1 MAETIKGLN
10 IKLGLDATELNESLG
25 KVRAELKEQ
34 QADLKAINQRLKY
47 DPSNVELW
55 KNKQTKLNEVLDS
68 TKRKLELQKQKLEEA
83 KDAVK
88 VGAISESEFKKLER
102 AVEYAEADVSK
113 LNTELKNTSTK
124 ILELGNA
131 KWDKLAGVG
140 NKLTKYVTAPIVA
153 AGTAL
158 SALSYKSLVA
168 SDDLADTASKVYLS
182 AEAFQEWSYAA
193 EILAVD
199 QNQLQKAFVKV
210 NALLGDIAN
219 GSADSVNEK
228 LKLIGL
234 TSEDLAG
241 LNTDEAFMKI
251 RDALSSVGDEASR
264 TAVANEIFG
273 DKLGAELTQVISAS
287 TSQVED
293 LRNECRELGIVSNE
307 DAEKAGEFTDAI
319 SRLQQ
324 ALTGLKN
331 ELAQAL
337 LPVMNSL
344 VLMITNKIVPA
355 LKKMLN
361 WWNNLSKGMKV
372 FIGTLLGIVTA
383 AGPVLAII
391 GKLIPLI
398 SKIKVGL
405 TALKGAITIAG
416 GAIKASTLGIVG
428 LVAVLAVILLQNEKF
443 RQLLGNIINII
454 SKLLNKVMGFIQEIV
469 NSLMPIIKTI
479 MDLINKVIDMLVEV
493 IDKILPPLESIINV
507 VIGLLEKLMPLI
519 KRILE
524 VITSLIGKVVDL
536 ITTILE
542 PIMEVL
548 GVVIDLI
555 ADLVDAILELINAVL
570 DPIMDI
576 LNVLVDIIE
585 VVVSLIGD
593 IVKIIS
599 SILKPILKVI
609 VTLLQPIIKV
619 LKIVIGLVSSI
630 IKLLEPLIKVLL
642 TPLELQL
649 QLISSVLSAFE
660 PILETIGDVIE
671 TVISPALELLNTLL
685 KPILD
690 ILNWIIDAIKW
701 LADNL
706 SNIFEGISDG
716 VSNFAGGIADKVSGV
731 VGSITE
737 KFSGMFGWLKDK
749 FKGFTGWLGEVG
761 ENIGNFFKG
770 AVEGVKGTIQK
781 ATDAVSGWAK
791 KAWGNVKGW
800 FSSVG
805 DWFSDTF
812 NLNGNKTSNYSTTN
826 NNQTTNN
833 VTVNTSSSEFDV
845 DSINKALGGAYL

>member
-34 QADLKAINQRLKY
+34 QDDLKAINQRLKY
-47 DPSNVELW
+47 DSSNIDLW

-83 KDAVK
+83 KEAVK

-102 AVEYAEADVSK
+102 GVEYAEADVSK
-113 LNTELKNTSTK
+113 LNTELKNTSAK
-124 ILELGNA
+124 ILELGNE

-193 EILAVD
+193 EILAAD

-251 RDALSSVGDEASR
+251 RNALSSVGDEATR

-287 TSQVED
+287 TSQIED

-319 SRLQQ
+319 SRLKQ

-344 VLMITNKIVPA
+344 VSMITNKIIPA
-355 LKKMLN
+355 LKSMLN

-398 SKIKVGL
+398 SKIKAGL
-405 TALKGAITIAG
+405 TALKGTITIAG

-443 RQLLGNIINII
+443 RELLGKIISII

-469 NSLMPIIKTI
+469 NSLMPVIKTI
-479 MDLINKVIDMLVEV
+479 MNLINKVIDMLVEV

-507 VIGLLEKLMPLI
+507 VIGLFEKLMPLI
-519 KRILE
+519 KKILE
-524 VITSLIGKVVDL
+524 VITSLIDKVVDL
-536 ITTILE
+536 ITTILK
-542 PIMEVL
+542 PIMDVL

-555 ADLVDAILELINAVL
+555 ADLVDAVLELINAVL
-570 DPIMDI
+570 DPIMDV

-585 VVVSLIGD
+585 VVVSLVGD
-593 IVKIIS
+593 VVKIIS

-619 LKIVIGLVSSI
+619 LKIVIELISSI

-660 PILETIGDVIE
+660 PILETIGNVIE

-706 SNIFEGISDG
+706 SSIFEGISDG
-716 VSNFAGGIADKVSGV
+716 VSNFAGGIVDKVSGV

-749 FKGFTGWLGEVG
+749 FKGFTGFLGEVG

-770 AVEGVKGTIQK
+770 AVDGVKGTIEK

-791 KAWGNVKGW
+791 KAWGNVKDGLVQLEIGLVIL
-800 FSSVG
+800 SILMEIKHLIIQLQII
-805 DWFSDTF
+805 TKQQTMLQLIPHHL
-812 NLNGNKTSNYSTTN
+812 NLMLI
-826 NNQTTNN
+826 Q
-833 VTVNTSSSEFDV
+833 
-845 DSINKALGGAYL
+845 

>member
-47 DPSNVELW
+47 DSSNIDLW

-83 KDAVK
+83 KEAVK

-287 TSQVED
+287 ASQVED

-319 SRLQQ
+319 SRLKQ

-344 VLMITNKIVPA
+344 VAMITNKIIPA
-355 LKKMLN
+355 LKSMLN

-405 TALKGAITIAG
+405 TALKGAITLAG

-443 RQLLGNIINII
+443 RELLGNIINII
-454 SKLLNKVMGFIQEIV
+454 SKQLNKIMGFIQEIV

-479 MDLINKVIDMLVEV
+479 MDLINKVIDMLGEV
-493 IDKILPPLESIINV
+493 IDKVLPPLES
-507 VIGLLEKLMPLI
+507 
-519 KRILE
+519 
-524 VITSLIGKVVDL
+524 
-536 ITTILE
+536 
-542 PIMEVL
+542 
-548 GVVIDLI
+548 
-555 ADLVDAILELINAVL
+555 
-570 DPIMDI
+570 
-576 LNVLVDIIE
+576 
-585 VVVSLIGD
+585 
-593 IVKIIS
+593 
-599 SILKPILKVI
+599 
-609 VTLLQPIIKV
+609 IIKV
-619 LKIVIGLVSSI
+619 LKIVIELVSSI

-649 QLISSVLSAFE
+649 QLISSVLSVFE
-660 PILETIGDVIE
+660 PILETIGNVIE

-716 VSNFAGGIADKVSGV
+716 VSNFAGGIVDKISGV

-749 FKGFTGWLGEVG
+749 FKGFTGFLGEVG

-770 AVEGVKGTIQK
+770 AVDGVKGTIEK
-781 ATDAVSGWAK
+781 ATDAMSGWAK

-833 VTVNTSSSEFDV
+833 VTVNTSSSEFNV

>member
-47 DPSNVELW
+47 DSSNIDLW

-83 KDAVK
+83 KEAVK

-287 TSQVED
+287 ASQVED

-319 SRLQQ
+319 SRLKQ

-331 ELAQAL
+331 ELAHAL

-372 FIGTLLGIVTA
+372 FIGILLGIVTA

-443 RQLLGNIINII
+443 RELLGNIINII

-469 NSLMPIIKTI
+469 NSLMPVIKTI

-493 IDKILPPLESIINV
+493 IDKILPLLESIINV

-570 DPIMDI
+570 DPIMDV

-585 VVVSLIGD
+585 VVVSLI
-593 IVKIIS
+593 
-599 SILKPILKVI
+599 
-609 VTLLQPIIKV
+609 KV
-619 LKIVIGLVSSI
+619 LKIVIELVSNI

-660 PILETIGDVIE
+660 PILETIGNVIE

-716 VSNFAGGIADKVSGV
+716 VSNFAGGIVDKVSGV

-749 FKGFTGWLGEVG
+749 FKGFTGFLGEVG
-761 ENIGNFFKG
+761 ENVGNFFKG
-770 AVEGVKGTIQK
+770 AVDGVKGTIEK

-800 FSSVG
+800 FNSVG

>member
-10 IKLGLDATELNESLG
+10 IKIGLDATELNESLG

-83 KDAVK
+83 KEAVK

-102 AVEYAEADVSK
+102 AIEYAEADVSK

-158 SALSYKSLVA
+158 SALSYKSLVV

-287 TSQVED
+287 TSQVKD
-293 LRNECRELGIVSNE
+293 LRNECRKLGIVSNE

-319 SRLQQ
+319 SRLKQ
-324 ALTGLKN
+324 ALTGLQN

-355 LKKMLN
+355 LKNTLD

-405 TALKGAITIAG
+405 TTLKGAITIAG

-443 RQLLGNIINII
+443 RELLGNIINII
-454 SKLLNKVMGFIQEIV
+454 SKLLNKVMDFIQETV

-570 DPIMDI
+570 DPIMDV

-585 VVVSLIGD
+585 VVVSLVGD
-593 IVKIIS
+593 VVKILG

-609 VTLLQPIIKV
+609 ITLLEPIIKV
-619 LKIVIGLVSSI
+619 LKIVIELVSSI

-660 PILETIGDVIE
+660 PILETIGNVIE

-685 KPILD
+685 KPILN
-690 ILNWIIDAIKW
+690 ILSWIIDAIKW

-716 VSNFAGGIADKVSGV
+716 VSNFAGGIVDKVSGV

-749 FKGFTGWLGEVG
+749 FKGFTGFLGEVG

-770 AVEGVKGTIQK
+770 AVDGVKGAIGK

>member
-251 RDALSSVGDEASR
+251 RDALSLVGDEASR

-319 SRLQQ
+319 SRLKQ

-344 VLMITNKIVPA
+344 ILMITNKIVPA
-355 LKKMLN
+355 LKSTLN

-405 TALKGAITIAG
+405 TALKGVITIAG
-416 GAIKASTLGIVG
+416 GTIKASSLGIVG

-443 RQLLGNIINII
+443 RELLGKIINII

-469 NSLMPIIKTI
+469 NSLMPVIKTI
-479 MDLINKVIDMLVEV
+479 MDLVNKVIDMLVEV

-519 KRILE
+519 KRILD
-524 VITSLIGKVVDL
+524 VIASLIGKVVDM

-570 DPIMDI
+570 DPIMDV

-585 VVVSLIGD
+585 VVVSLVGD

-619 LKIVIGLVSSI
+619 LKIVIELVSSI

-660 PILETIGDVIE
+660 PILETIGNVIE

-690 ILNWIIDAIKW
+690 IKW

-716 VSNFAGGIADKVSGV
+716 VSNFAGGIVDKVSSV

-770 AVEGVKGTIQK
+770 AVDGVKGTIQK

-800 FSSVG
+800 FGSVG

-845 DSINKALGGAYL
+845 DSINKALGDAYL

>member
-1 MAETIKGLN
+1 MGETIKGLN

-47 DPSNVELW
+47 DSSNIDLW

-68 TKRKLELQKQKLEEA
+68 TKKKLELQKQKLEEA
-83 KDAVK
+83 KEAVK
-88 VGAISESEFKKLER
+88 VGAISESEFKKLKR

-113 LNTELKNTSTK
+113 LNTELNNTSTK

-140 NKLTKYVTAPIVA
+140 NKLTKCVTAPIVA

-319 SRLQQ
+319 SRLKQ

-331 ELAQAL
+331 ELAQVL

-344 VLMITNKIVPA
+344 VAIITNKIIPA
-355 LKKMLN
+355 LKSMLN
-361 WWNNLSKGMKV
+361 WWKNLSKGMKV

-405 TALKGAITIAG
+405 TALKVAITLAG

-428 LVAVLAVILLQNEKF
+428 LIAVLAVILLQNEKF
-443 RQLLGNIINII
+443 RELLGKIINII
-454 SKLLNKVMGFIQEIV
+454 SKLLNKIMGFIQEIV

-493 IDKILPPLESIINV
+493 IDKVLPPLESIINV

-519 KRILE
+519 KRILD
-524 VITSLIGKVVDL
+524 VIASLIGKVVDL

-570 DPIMDI
+570 DPIMDV

-585 VVVSLIGD
+585 VVVSLVGD
-593 IVKIIS
+593 VVKILS
-599 SILKPILKVI
+599 SILMPILKVI

-619 LKIVIGLVSSI
+619 LKIVIELVSSI

-660 PILETIGDVIE
+660 PILETIGDVIK

-690 ILNWIIDAIKW
+690 ILN
-701 LADNL
+701 
-706 SNIFEGISDG
+706 
-716 VSNFAGGIADKVSGV
+716 
-731 VGSITE
+731 
-737 KFSGMFGWLKDK
+737 
-749 FKGFTGWLGEVG
+749 
-761 ENIGNFFKG
+761 
-770 AVEGVKGTIQK
+770 
-781 ATDAVSGWAK
+781 
-791 KAWGNVKGW
+791 
-800 FSSVG
+800 
-805 DWFSDTF
+805 
-812 NLNGNKTSNYSTTN
+812 
-826 NNQTTNN
+826 
-833 VTVNTSSSEFDV
+833 
-845 DSINKALGGAYL
+845 

>member
-34 QADLKAINQRLKY
+34 QADLKAINQKLKY
-47 DPSNVELW
+47 DSSNVELW
-55 KNKQTKLNEVLDS
+55 KSKQTKLNEVLDS
-68 TKRKLELQKQKLEEA
+68 TKKKLELQKQKLEEA
-83 KDAVK
+83 KEAVK

-140 NKLTKYVTAPIVA
+140 NKLTKCVTAPIVA

-193 EILAVD
+193 EILAID

-319 SRLQQ
+319 SRLKQ

-344 VLMITNKIVPA
+344 VAMITNKIIPA
-355 LKKMLN
+355 LKSMLN

-405 TALKGAITIAG
+405 TALKVAITLAG

-428 LVAVLAVILLQNEKF
+428 LIAVLAVILLQNEKF
-443 RQLLGNIINII
+443 RELLGKIINII
-454 SKLLNKVMGFIQEIV
+454 SKLLNKIMGFIQEIV

-479 MDLINKVIDMLVEV
+479 MDLINKVID
-493 IDKILPPLESIINV
+493 
-507 VIGLLEKLMPLI
+507 KLMPLI
-519 KRILE
+519 KRILD
-524 VITSLIGKVVDL
+524 VIASLIGKVVDL

-570 DPIMDI
+570 DPIMDV

-585 VVVSLIGD
+585 VVVSLVGD
-593 IVKIIS
+593 VVKILS
-599 SILKPILKVI
+599 SILMPILKVI

-619 LKIVIGLVSSI
+619 LKIVIELVSSI

-690 ILNWIIDAIKW
+690 VLNWIIDAIKW

-716 VSNFAGGIADKVSGV
+716 VSNFAGGIVDKISGV

-749 FKGFTGWLGEVG
+749 FKGFTGFLGEVG
-761 ENIGNFFKG
+761 ENIGNFFKR
-770 AVEGVKGTIQK
+770 AVDGVKGTIEK

-845 DSINKALGGAYL
+845 DSINKALGGVYL